1 MDEVKPQNNEG
12 LKTRHELTKNSK
24 MFEVMGPIH
33 SDFFNQDR
41 FLLNNVELRIKL
53 TRQRDPFVLMST
65 FQNEKLLILDA
76 TLLVRKVRISPSVLL
91 GHAAALEKAP
101 ANYPLTR
108 VDLKTI
114 TIPAGLQDK
123 TISNLHSDKFKKD

>member
-1 MDEVKPQNNEG
+1 MSMRMWYKDTAGYMDEVKPQNNEG

-76 TLLVRKVRISPSVLL
+76 TLLVRK
-91 GHAAALEKAP
+91 
-101 ANYPLTR
+101 
-108 VDLKTI
+108 DFKTKPFQI
-114 TIPAGLQDK
+114 CT
-123 TISNLHSDKFKKD
+123 SDKFQKE